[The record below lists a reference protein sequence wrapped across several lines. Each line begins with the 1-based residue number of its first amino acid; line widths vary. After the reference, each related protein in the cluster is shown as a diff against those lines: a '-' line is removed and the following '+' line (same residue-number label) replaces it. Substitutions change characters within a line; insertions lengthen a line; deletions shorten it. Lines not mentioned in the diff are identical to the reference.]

1 MYVFTQIKRLCE
13 EEGIKIRQLEQRAKI
28 GNGVIAKWK
37 KSSPQI
43 DSLSKVAEYFN
54 VSLDYLAGRTDVKN
68 SNLKPIEAQELES
81 HIRNLLNRLDTQ
93 SLHLNNE
100 PIDVDVSEIIKKML
114 ISDLEIWK
122 FMNRQKGERN
132 DI

>member
-1 MYVFTQIKRLCE
+1 VFTQIKRLCE